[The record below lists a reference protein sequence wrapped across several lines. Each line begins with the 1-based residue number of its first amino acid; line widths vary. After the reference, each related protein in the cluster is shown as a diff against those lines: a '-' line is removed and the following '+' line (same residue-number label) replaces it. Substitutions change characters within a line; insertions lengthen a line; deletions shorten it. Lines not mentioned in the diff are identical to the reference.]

1 MDDATLVVLLQAD
14 IDDAQAFKTLFDH
27 HLPMTLRIINGY
39 YIRDYSRDDWL
50 QEARI
55 AMVEAIRRY
64 SFTRGAKFATFYRIV
79 LKSHLQ
85 SLLRGRQAAKRAVEL
100 TSVPFAA
107 IQEAARVYGDWRRQ
121 EDDYLLG
128 LDLGEVLTSF
138 TTLEAQSLFNAL
150 SQAPITASEDRARE
164 RTRNKL
170 RHYLADLP

>member
-1 MDDATLVVLLQAD
+1 MDDATLVALLKAD

-27 HLPMTLRIINGY
+27 HYPMTLRIVNGY

-55 AMVEAIRRY
+55 AMVEAIKRY
-64 SFTRGAKFATFYRIV
+64 SFTRGAKFGTFYGIV

-85 SLLRGRQAAKRAVEL
+85 SLLRSRQADKRAIEL
-100 TSVPFAA
+100 TSVPLAA
-107 IQEAARVYGDWRRQ
+107 IQEVTRVYGNWRQQ

-128 LDLGEVLTSF
+128 LDLGEVLASF
-138 TTLEAQSLFNAL
+138 TPLEAESFLIAL
-150 SQAPITASEDRARE
+150 RHEPVAAIADRARE

-170 RHYLADLP
+170 RRYLADTS